1 MPNKRNKDRIV
12 RKGFTICSVADIKI
26 TTKDAFEHKEAKG
39 KMNQMC
45 PPKAWVGVY
54 KDLQ

>member
-1 MPNKRNKDRIV
+1 MPNKRKEDRIV
-12 RKGFTICSVADIKI
+12 RKGLTICSVADIKI
-26 TTKDAFEHKEAKG
+26 PTKDTSEDKEAKG

>member
-12 RKGFTICSVADIKI
+12 NIKI
-26 TTKDAFEHKEAKG
+26 TTKDTSEHKEAKG